1 MMSHIL
7 KIYLCLFLGC
17 YQKVQ
22 MLMQG
27 TNLAGQH
34 SWWPPLAETTG
45 ERSPSPQGSLSQISA
60 DHIPKPSPALACPPA
75 LFFRGREMDW
85 STPDAMEG
93 IGDVERED
101 VAVDPSSIIQWLC
114 DLR

>member
-1 MMSHIL
+1 
-7 KIYLCLFLGC
+7 
-17 YQKVQ
+17 

-45 ERSPSPQGSLSQISA
+45 ERSPSPQGFLSQISA

-85 STPDAMEG
+85 STLDAMEG